1 MSVEATT
8 NARAYPI
15 VVAVLVGVALLAGTI
30 LALRSGVRDTLVMA
44 TGPAGSTYAQ
54 YGEQYRRL
62 LARNGIDLQLRPTGG
77 TVENLRLLNDPTAGV
92 DVAFLSAGTTTAD
105 RAPDLRTLGAVFL
118 EELWLFTRNL
128 DVSRSD
134 LTVLRGQRVSI
145 GPEGSA
151 TRSMVQTMFQLNRF
165 DSSAADL
172 VGLAPQLAAEQL
184 RRGQLDAA
192 FIMTSA
198 DSPVVRGLLADPA
211 IDLVGFRRAAAYV
224 ALHPFLTELTVP
236 EGIGDLAANRP
247 PMDVKTVGAA
257 VSLAVRADMHSALQ
271 ALLLKAASQI
281 HAAAGMFNAAGRFPA
296 EQAIDLPLSDAALQY
311 YKSGVPFLQKYLPF
325 GIAVLVGQ
333 LLLGVVPIVGVL
345 YPALRLAP
353 GVYDWA
359 MRQRI
364 FRLYGELKLLEHEL
378 DADPGTE
385 RKAALRTQLD
395 ALERRV
401 GHMRISN
408 AYAQVIY
415 TLRLHI
421 NLVRSRL

>member
-1 MSVEATT
+1 MSQEAPSGT
-8 NARAYPI
+8 RVYR
-15 VVAVLVGVALLAGTI
+15 VVAAVLVAGALLAGTL
-30 LALRSGVRDTLVMA
+30 LALRAGVRDTLVMA
-44 TGPAGSTYAQ
+44 TGPAGSAYAQ

-62 LARNGIDLQLRPTGG
+62 LARNGIELRLRPTGG
-77 TVENLRLLNDPTAGV
+77 TVENLQLLNDPADGV
-92 DVAFLSAGTTTAD
+92 DVAFLSAGTTTAEQS
-105 RAPDLRTLGAVFL
+105 PDLRTLGAVFL
-118 EELWLFTRNL
+118 EELWLFTRDL
-128 DVSRSD
+128 DASSGD
-134 LTVLRGQRVSI
+134 LSPLRGRRVSI

-151 TRSMVQTMFQLNRF
+151 TRAMVQTIFRLNEF
-165 DSSAADL
+165 DSSTADL
-172 VGLAPQLAAEQL
+172 VGLAPQLAAERL
-184 RRGQLDAA
+184 RSGQLDAA
-192 FIMTSA
+192 FIVTSA

-211 IDLVGFRRAAAYV
+211 IDLQGFRRARAYV
-224 ALHPFLTELTVP
+224 ALYPFLTALTVP

-247 PMDVKTVGAA
+247 PADIQTVGAA

-271 ALLLKAASQI
+271 ALLLQAATQI
-281 HAAAGMFNAAGRFPA
+281 HAGAGMFNAAGRFPA
-296 EQAIDLPLSDAALQY
+296 EQAIDLPLSSAALQY

-325 GIAVLVGQ
+325 GVAVLVGQ
-333 LLLGVVPIVGVL
+333 LLLGVVPVVGVL
-345 YPALRLAP
+345 YPLLRLAP

-378 DADPGTE
+378 DADPGAE
-385 RKAALRTQLD
+385 RKVALRTRLD

-401 GHMRISN
+401 ERMRISN